1 MDVKPLRRLFDTIS
15 SHVRRSLSAMN
26 VQEDSYGNLLCP
38 VLINK
43 TPPELQLILSRKVSE
58 EDWNLQTLMAA
69 IEEEVIARKRLGQ
82 SQPKAPVHKG
92 HSKLLPL
99 LSLLSQR
106 DFPLLPQDVAI
117 VTKCT
122 VQSNVQ
128 KSLKWTNENSCFVRL
143 DAVTHACGKVISS
156 GIADN
161 PIVVEHAKGSIT
173 LVFVPPRG
181 SVACK
186 IHLPQHP

>member
-15 SHVRRSLSAMN
+15 SHVRSLSAMN

-92 HSKLLPL
+92 HSKPPPTAVTL
-99 LSLLSQR
+99 
-106 DFPLLPQDVAI
+106 
-117 VTKCT
+117 VTKGLPTSAPRCCYCDQMHSPIECT
-122 VQSNVQ
+122 EVTEVDKRKQLLR
-128 KSLKWTNENSCFVRL
+128 KAGCCYSCLR
-143 DAVTHACGKVISS
+143 
-156 GIADN
+156 
-161 PIVVEHAKGSIT
+161 KGHI
-173 LVFVPPRG
+173 FRD
-181 SVACK
+181 CR
-186 IHLPQHP
+186 